1 MEKAMIRESLVNTN
15 FGATDFRWRGHD
27 VTRLEGF
34 SDAVFAFAMT
44 LLVVSLEVPHTF
56 AQLINVMKGFP
67 AFAICF
73 VLLIQVWH
81 AHYIFFRRYGLQDNL
96 TIVLNAILLFVIL
109 FYIYPLKFLFT
120 LVLNQIIGME
130 SQAVFVEQGQPS
142 QLMIIYGLGFVAV
155 FAVFASMYYHA
166 YRQRARLELNA
177 LEIMDTTGSI
187 LEYSLNAGVA
197 LLSILIVIAGGDGW
211 VGWAGM
217 SYFLLG
223 PVQAVNG
230 FITGKR
236 RRKLREKTQV
246 KQT

>member
-1 MEKAMIRESLVNTN
+1 MIRENLVKRS
-15 FGATDFRWRGHD
+15 FGATDFRWRGHE
-27 VTRLEGF
+27 VTRIEGF

-56 AQLINVMKGFP
+56 QQLINVMKGFP
-67 AFAICF
+67 AFAVCF

-96 TIVLNAILLFVIL
+96 TIVLNTILLFVVL

-120 LVLNQIIGME
+120 LVINQVMGISGTE
-130 SQAVFVEQGQPS
+130 NQPVFIAQGQPS

-155 FAVFASMYYHA
+155 FGVFAFLYFHA
-166 YRQRARLELNA
+166 YRHRATLELNE
-177 LEIMDTTGSI
+177 LEIWDTTGSI
-187 LEYSLNAGVA
+187 REYSLNASVA
-197 LLSILIVIAGGDGW
+197 LLSIMIVVTGGDDS

-223 PVQAVNG
+223 PVQAANG
-230 FITGKR
+230 FIAGKR
-236 RRKLREKTQV
+236 RRKLAERLQLK
-246 KQT
+246 